1 MSSRWKRIGL
11 LTAIAA
17 ALSVA
22 VAVSLASAMTDRA
35 GSAGAAAATNLTIMG
50 FGTNGDDVA
59 KTRYALAEK
68 AVGGGV
74 SAPNGAFDDQQF
86 LAAIAAGDV
95 PDLVYFTRDKVG
107 TYAARGALVPLT
119 SCIKSHK
126 INMKQYRSAAVNEVT
141 YKKKVYAIPEF
152 YDVRTVIANLSV
164 LAKAKVKLSQ
174 LNTKNWA
181 TLKTAA
187 RKLYTASGGKV
198 TRIGFDPKLPEFFP
212 LWAKANGQDLLS
224 KDGLHPHINSPR
236 AVAALQYA
244 ISLINA
250 QGGWNRFKAF
260 RDTWDFFGKGNQVA
274 EDQVGAWPMEQWYY
288 NVLTSTSPNVKIAAL
303 PFRARNGKVINYETG
318 SAWAI
323 PKGAKHQAAACQW
336 MKTMTSVNTWMAA
349 ARNRA
354 AVRKQ
359 QNRPYTGLS
368 TANAIADKAI
378 FKQTY
383 SPINR
388 YFDQAVKTVLVV
400 QQHSFYIPAS
410 PASAEINDAWM
421 NAVNSVLTGQ
431 ASVRSALNK
440 AQAQA
445 VSAIKNAQK

>member
-74 SAPNGAFDDQQF
+74 SAPNGGFDDQQF

-126 INMKQYRSAAVNEVT
+126 INMKQYRSAAVHEVT
-141 YKKKVYAIPEF
+141 YKNKVYAIPEF

-174 LNTKNWA
+174 LNTRNWK
-181 TLKTAA
+181 TLKAAA
-187 RKLYTASGGKV
+187 RKLYTSSGGKV

-212 LWAKANGQDLLS
+212 LWAKANGQDILS

-260 RDTWDFFGKGNQVA
+260 RDTWDFFGKQNQVA

-368 TANAIADKAI
+368 TANAVADKAI
-378 FKQTY
+378 FKLTY
-383 SPINR
+383 TPINK

-445 VSAIKNAQK
+445 VAAIKNAQ

>member
-1 MSSRWKRIGL
+1 MSARWQRICL
-11 LTAIAA
+11 LTVITAGLA
-17 ALSVA
+17 VG
-22 VAVSLASAMTDRA
+22 VAVSVANAKP
-35 GSAGAAAATNLTIMG
+35 AATNVTIMG

-74 SAPNGAFDDQQF
+74 EAPNGAFDDQQF
-86 LAAIAAGDV
+86 LAAVAARDV
-95 PDLVYFTRDKVG
+95 PDLVYFSRDKVG
-107 TYAARGALVPLT
+107 TYAARGALVALT

-126 INMKQYRSAAVNEVT
+126 INTKQYRSAAINEVT
-141 YKKKVYAIPEF
+141 YKKKIYAIPEF
-152 YDVRTVIANLSV
+152 YDVRTVIVNLDV
-164 LAKAKVKLSQ
+164 LGKAGVKLAD
-174 LNTKNWA
+174 LNTKNW
-181 TLKTAA
+181 TKLKSAA
-187 RKLYTASGGKV
+187 RKLYATSGGKV
-198 TRIGFDPKLPEFFP
+198 SRIGFDPKLPEFFP
-212 LWAKANGQDLLS
+212 LWAKANGADILS
-224 KDGLHPHINSPR
+224 KDGLHPKINSPR

-250 QGGWNRFKAF
+250 QGGWDRFKSF
-260 RDTWDFFGKGNQVA
+260 RDTWDFFGKKNQVA

-288 NVLTSTSPNVKIAAL
+288 NVLTANSPQVKIAAL
-303 PFRARNGKVINYETG
+303 PFRARNGQVINYETG

-368 TANAIADKAI
+368 TANAVADKAI

-383 SPINR
+383 TKINR
-388 YFDQAVKTVLVV
+388 YFDQAVKTVLDV

-410 PASAEINDAWM
+410 PASAEFNDAWM

-431 ASVRSALNK
+431 SSVRSALNK
-440 AQAQA
+440 AQKIA
-445 VSAIKNAQK
+445 SDAIKNAQK

>member
-1 MSSRWKRIGL
+1 MSGKWKRISF
-11 LTAIAA
+11 LTALAA
-17 ALSVA
+17 ALA
-22 VAVSLASAMTDRA
+22 VVVTVSLANAKTNGGA
-35 GSAGAAAATNLTIMG
+35 SAGAAAATNLTIMG

-59 KTRYALAEK
+59 KTRYAIAEK
-68 AVGGGV
+68 AVGGNV
-74 SAPNGAFDDQQF
+74 DAPNGAFNDQQF

-95 PDLVYFTRDKVG
+95 PDLVYFSRDKVG

-126 INMKQYRSAAVNEVT
+126 INMKQYRSAAVHEVS
-141 YKKKVYAIPEF
+141 YKGKVYAIPEF
-152 YDVRTVIANLSV
+152 YDVRTVIVNLDA
-164 LAKAKVKLSQ
+164 LAQAKVKLAD
-174 LNTKNWA
+174 LNTKNW
-181 TLKTAA
+181 TRLKAA
-187 RKLYTASGGKV
+187 AKKLYATSGGKIS
-198 TRIGFDPKLPEFFP
+198 RIGFDPKLPEFFP
-212 LWAKANGQDLLS
+212 LWAKANGADILS
-224 KDGLHPHINSPR
+224 KDGLHPRLNSPK
-236 AVAALQYA
+236 AIAALQYA

-250 QGGWNRFKAF
+250 QGGWNKFKSF
-260 RDTWDFFGKGNQVA
+260 RDTWDFFGKKNQVA

-288 NVLTSTSPNVKIAAL
+288 NVLTANSPTVKIHAL

-323 PKGAKHQAAACQW
+323 PKGAKHQAAACTW
-336 MKTMTSVNTWMAA
+336 MKTMTSTSTWMAA
-349 ARNRA
+349 ARNSA

-368 TANAIADKAI
+368 TANAVADKAI

-383 SPINR
+383 TPINK
-388 YFDQAVKTVLVV
+388 YFDQAVKTVLDV

-410 PASAEINDAWM
+410 PASSEFQDAWT

-440 AQAQA
+440 AQKTATA
-445 VSAIKNAQK
+445 AIKNAQK

>member
-1 MSSRWKRIGL
+1 MSGRWKRIGL
-11 LTAIAA
+11 LTALTA
-17 ALSVA
+17 ALA
-22 VAVSLASAMTDRA
+22 ALAAVSLANAMTD
-35 GSAGAAAATNLTIMG
+35 GSASPASAAATNLTIMG

-59 KTRYALAEK
+59 KTRFARAEA

-74 SAPNGAFDDQQF
+74 SAPNGSFDDQQF
-86 LAAIAAGDV
+86 LASIAAGDV
-95 PDLVYFTRDKVG
+95 PDLVYFGRDKVG

-152 YDVRTVIANLSV
+152 YDVRTVIVNLDV
-164 LAKAKVKLSQ
+164 LNKAGVKLSQ
-174 LNTKNWA
+174 LNTSNWVR
-181 TLKTAA
+181 LKAA
-187 RKLYTASGGKV
+187 AKKLYASSGGKV
-198 TRIGFDPKLPEFFP
+198 SRIGFDPKLPEFFP
-212 LWAKANGQDLLS
+212 LWAKANGADILS
-224 KDGLHPHINSPR
+224 RDGLHPKLNSPR

-244 ISLINA
+244 LSLINA
-250 QGGWNRFKAF
+250 QGGWDRFKSF
-260 RDTWDFFGKGNQVA
+260 RDTWDFFGKKNQVA

-288 NVLTSTSPNVKIAAL
+288 NVLTANSPNVKIAAL
-303 PFRARNGKVINYETG
+303 PFRARNGQVINYETG

-359 QNRPYTGLS
+359 QGRPYTGLS
-368 TANAIADKAI
+368 TANAVADKAI
-378 FKQTY
+378 FRLTY
-383 SPINR
+383 TPINK

-410 PASAEINDAWM
+410 PASAEFQDAWM

-431 ASVRSALNK
+431 ASPRSALNK
-440 AQAQA
+440 AQKVA
-445 VSAIKNAQK
+445 SDAIKKAQK

>member
-11 LTAIAA
+11 LTAIAT

-22 VAVSLASAMTDRA
+22 VAVSLANAMTDRA

-68 AVGGGV
+68 AVGGDV
-74 SAPNGAFDDQQF
+74 SAPNGGFDDQQF

-95 PDLVYFTRDKVG
+95 PDLVYFSRDKVG

-126 INMKQYRSAAVNEVT
+126 INTKQYRSAAMHEVT
-141 YKKKVYAIPEF
+141 YKNRVYAIPEF
-152 YDVRTVIANLSV
+152 YDVRTVIVNLSV
-164 LAKAKVKLSQ
+164 LSKAKVKLSQ

-187 RKLYTASGGKV
+187 RKLYTASSGKV

-212 LWAKANGQDLLS
+212 LWAKANGADILS
-224 KDGLHPHINSPR
+224 KDGLHPHINSPK

-250 QGGWNRFKAF
+250 QGGWDRFKAF

-288 NVLTSTSPNVKIAAL
+288 NVLTSTSPGVKIAAL

-323 PKGAKHQAAACQW
+323 PRGAKHQAAACQW
-336 MKTMTSVNTWMAA
+336 MKTMTSTSTWMAA

-368 TANAIADKAI
+368 TANAVADKAI
-378 FKQTY
+378 FKLTY
-383 SPINR
+383 TPINR
-388 YFDQAVKTVLVV
+388 YFDQAVKTVLDV

-440 AQAQA
+440 AQSQA
-445 VSAIKNAQK
+445 TAAIKNAQK

>member
-1 MSSRWKRIGL
+1 L
-11 LTAIAA
+11 LTALTA
-17 ALSVA
+17 ALAAVA
-22 VAVSLASAMTDRA
+22 AVSLANAMTDRA
-35 GSAGAAAATNLTIMG
+35 AGPKAAAATNLTIMG

-74 SAPNGAFDDQQF
+74 SAPNGGFDDQQF

-95 PDLVYFTRDKVG
+95 PDLVYFSRDKVG

-152 YDVRTVIANLSV
+152 YDVRTVIVNLAV

-174 LNTKNWA
+174 LNTSNWVR
-181 TLKTAA
+181 LKAAA
-187 RKLYTASGGKV
+187 RKLYTSSGGKV
-198 TRIGFDPKLPEFFP
+198 SRIGFDPKLPEFFP
-212 LWAKANGQDLLS
+212 LWAKANGAEILS
-224 KDGLHPHINSPR
+224 KDGLHPHINSPK
-236 AVAALQYA
+236 AIAALQYA
-244 ISLINA
+244 IGLINA
-250 QGGWNRFKAF
+250 QGGWNRFKSF
-260 RDTWDFFGKGNQVA
+260 RDTWDFFGKNNQVA

-303 PFRARNGKVINYETG
+303 PFRARNGQVINYETG

-368 TANAIADKAI
+368 TANAVADKAI
-378 FKQTY
+378 FRLTY
-383 SPINR
+383 TPINK

-431 ASVRSALNK
+431 SSVRSALNK
-440 AQAQA
+440 AQKIATD
-445 VSAIKNAQK
+445 AIEKAQK